1 MADVIKGFNYSKGSG
16 RGRGI
21 LGLTNFEPCRRPG
34 ELPVDGLDL
43 SMRKSTEQQSLSENK
58 TVESTTSSSEGDHS
72 TQAKNGQTEPESES

>member
-34 ELPVDGLDL
+34 ELPVDGVDL
-43 SMRKSTEQQSLSENK
+43 SMRKSTEQQSENK